1 MVVEIGTSG
10 WQYRDWKGVLYPGV
24 PQRAWLE
31 RYAESFRTV
40 ELNNSFYRLP
50 ERTMFAGWR
59 RRTPA
64 DFTIA
69 VKASRYLTH
78 IKRLVEPDEPV
89 HRLMDRVSA
98 LGDKLGPVLLQLPP
112 SLPADRGLLS
122 ECLAAFP
129 KDVRIAV
136 EPRHRSWW
144 TDSIQAILAEHNAAL
159 CWADRRSRVITPLWR
174 TADWGYVRFHE
185 GAAADRPRYGA
196 RALAHWAERIAETW
210 PSGAV
215 WAYFNN
221 DPHAAAIRDAVAFAG
236 AIRRCGLETGRVA
249 EPAALAG

>member
-10 WQYRDWKGVLYPGV
+10 WQYRDWKDTLYPGV

-40 ELNNSFYRLP
+40 EVNNAFYRLP
-50 ERTMFAGWR
+50 ERSTFAAWR
-59 RRTPA
+59 QRTPA

-78 IKRLVEPDEPV
+78 IKRLVEPAEPV
-89 HRLMDRVSA
+89 QRLMGRASA

-112 SLPADRGLLS
+112 TLQADRGLLA

-129 KDVRIAV
+129 RDVRVAV

-144 TDSIQAILAEHNAAL
+144 TEAIQDTLAEYNAAL
-159 CWADRRSRVITPLWR
+159 CWADRRSRPVTPLWR
-174 TADWGYVRFHE
+174 TADWGYLRMHE
-185 GAAADRPRYGA
+185 GAAADRPRYGE
-196 RALAHWAERIAETW
+196 RALQHWAERIGETW
-210 PSGAV
+210 PHGEV
-215 WAYFNN
+215 WVYFNN
-221 DPHAAAIRDAVAFAG
+221 DPHAAAIRDAVAFA
-236 AIRRCGLETGRVA
+236 AAAQQNGLQTGRVS